1 MTFTRAQAVS
11 AERESGSC
19 ALISIILWGISEGLN
34 QLRLHQFFFINP
46 CKAHQIGNNAIK
58 IKTKIKCNQEI
69 EKEKEPLCID
79 DILRSMYWLPGWLT
93 CYLTTF
99 VCLKWC
105 NFTSLSVYAKIPHYL
120 TILPSKLWTLI
131 CPRSA
136 STHEQILGWFIV
148 MWLLGSYDLWYFD

>member
-11 AERESGSC
+11 AEHESGSC

-34 QLRLHQFFFINP
+34 QQDHLFFLIHARLM
-46 CKAHQIGNNAIK
+46 QIGNNAIK
-58 IKTKIKCNQEI
+58 IKTKIKCTQQI
-69 EKEKEPLCID
+69 EKEKESLCID
-79 DILRSMYWLPGWLT
+79 DILRSMYWLPGRLT

-136 STHEQILGWFIV
+136 STHAQILGWFIV
-148 MWLLGSYDLWYFD
+148 MWLLGSYDLWYFH